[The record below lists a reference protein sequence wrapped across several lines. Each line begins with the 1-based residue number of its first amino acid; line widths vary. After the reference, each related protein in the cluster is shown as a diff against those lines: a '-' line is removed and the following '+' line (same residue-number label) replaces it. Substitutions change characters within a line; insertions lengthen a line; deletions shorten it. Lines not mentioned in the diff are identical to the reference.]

1 MKFME
6 TIRYNKK
13 QVPSRYTDEFFEEF
27 SLRAWIVWDVEMG
40 FVLVYEYEDYIE
52 DMRLIRGLIKV

>member
-6 TIRYNKK
+6 TIRNNKK
-13 QVPSRYTDEFFEEF
+13 QVPNRYTDEFFEEF
-27 SLRAWIVWDVEMG
+27 SLRDWVVWDVEMG
-40 FVLVYEYEDYIE
+40 FVLIYEYEDYIE